1 MDHLQRGP
9 SSVKLQKPQND
20 VAQMPTN
27 PSHRDYF
34 SINTTKIYSANPSG
48 NFTVTS
54 LPLTRRHLQDLE
66 SPSYYNLLFDLIAN
80 KFSKTPLQRRSSQSF
95 APPLQTATTKLIDHR
110 RPTLSATKS
119 AEAVLTPERREH
131 QQSRGCTKSG
141 FNRIQTTVP
150 SSPIESQA
158 QRSAQ
163 GYQRSQLLAANPE
176 DRPLSRLDRSRP
188 RNSPYEN
195 PSRIATRSVGALPTF
210 SQHTPHEH
218 YTEIPH
224 RPPAVST
231 RSAEVTL
238 PRQNSVFCGFHTRHS
253 KATDSVDSTL
263 RSQTHTDHYETLI
276 PIRRP
281 QKITSSNLSSTIS
294 LPASKMSLEHPH
306 PSNPDSSDPFSAFE
320 NPHQKTT
327 LFPQKAHNFF
337 SRRAKKADRLRA
349 AEEKAEQ
356 KQKER
361 VDKAAKRMEKEN
373 ADAAR
378 RADKEQREGAEQMRK
393 LEMEVDKQRKRREE
407 QVANM
412 EKKRR
417 REEKKEKVVE
427 LRRRKRALGNMS
439 WGFDPDAGTRA
450 NRESGS
456 GSVEANTSDKG
467 RPSREHGE
475 AKLNRLRKGA
485 TWGIDSGGPGQIR
498 GHYSPD
504 VSNG

>member
-1 MDHLQRGP
+1 M
-9 SSVKLQKPQND
+9 SS
-20 VAQMPTN
+20 N

-34 SINTTKIYSANPSG
+34 SINTTNIYSANPSG

-95 APPLQTATTKLIDHR
+95 ALPLQTPTKLIEHR

-119 AEAVLTPERREH
+119 AEAVLTPKRREH

-150 SSPIESQA
+150 SSPIERQVQS
-158 QRSAQ
+158 SAQ

-176 DRPLSRLDRSRP
+176 DKPLARLGRSRP

-195 PSRIATRSVGALPTF
+195 PSRIAARSVGALPTF
-210 SQHTPHEH
+210 PEDTPHEH
-218 YTEIPH
+218 YTEVPH

-231 RSAEVTL
+231 RPAEVTL
-238 PRQNSVFCGFHTRHS
+238 PRQNDVFCGFHTRHS
-253 KATDSVDSTL
+253 KATKSADSILT
-263 RSQTHTDHYETLI
+263 SQTHTDHYETLV
-276 PIRRP
+276 PIRRR
-281 QKITSSNLSSTIS
+281 QKISSSNLSSIIS
-294 LPASKMSLEHPH
+294 LPASKMSSEHPRH
-306 PSNPDSSDPFSAFE
+306 LNLDSSDPSSSFE
-320 NPHQKTT
+320 NPQQRTT

-337 SRRAKKADRLRA
+337 SRRAKKADRVRA

-378 RADKEQREGAEQMRK
+378 RADKEQKEGAEQMRK
-393 LEMEVDKQRKRREE
+393 LEMEAEKQRKRREE

-417 REEKKEKVVE
+417 REEEKEKVVE

-439 WGFDPDAGTRA
+439 WGFAPDAGTRA

-456 GSVEANTSDKG
+456 GSVEANTSDQG
-467 RPSREHGE
+467 RPSGEHGE
-475 AKLNRLRKGA
+475 ARLNRLRKGA
-485 TWGIDSGGPGQIR
+485 TWGIDSGGPGEIR
-498 GHYSPD
+498 GHHSPD

>member
-1 MDHLQRGP
+1 MDHPQRGP
-9 SSVKLQKPQND
+9 SSIKLQRPKAD
-20 VAQMPTN
+20 VARMPTN

-34 SINTTKIYSANPSG
+34 SINSTKIYSANPSG

-80 KFSKTPLQRRSSQSF
+80 RFSQTPLQRRSSQSI
-95 APPLQTATTKLIDHR
+95 ALPLQTPTKPIEHR

-119 AEAVLTPERREH
+119 AEAVLTPQRREH
-131 QQSRGCTKSG
+131 QQSLSCTKTG
-141 FNRIQTTVP
+141 FNRIQSTVP
-150 SSPIESQA
+150 SSPIEGQVQSC
-158 QRSAQ
+158 AQ

-176 DRPLSRLDRSRP
+176 DRPLTRLDRSRP

-195 PSRIATRSVGALPTF
+195 PCPVAARSVGALPTF
-210 SQHTPHEH
+210 SEHTPREH

-224 RPPAVST
+224 RSLVAST
-231 RSAEVTL
+231 RPAEVTL
-238 PRQNSVFCGFHTRHS
+238 PRQNNVFCGFHARHS
-253 KATDSVDSTL
+253 KATDSADSTL
-263 RSQTHTDHYETLI
+263 RSQTHTDHYETLV

-281 QKITSSNLSSTIS
+281 QKSSSSNLSSTIS
-294 LPASKMSLEHPH
+294 LPASKMSSEHPH
-306 PSNPDSSDPFSAFE
+306 PLNADSSEPFSSIE
-320 NPHQKTT
+320 NPYQKIT

-337 SRRAKKADRLRA
+337 SHRAKKTDRLRA

-378 RADKEQREGAEQMRK
+378 RADKEQKEGAEQMRK

-439 WGFDPDAGTRA
+439 WGFDPGAGTRA

-456 GSVEANTSDKG
+456 GNVEANTSDKG
-467 RPSREHGE
+467 RPSREHSE
-475 AKLNRLRKGA
+475 ARLNRLRKGA
-485 TWGIDSGGPGQIR
+485 TWGIDSGGPGEIR
-498 GHYSPD
+498 GHSSPD